1 MSACTKDTI
10 IEAMLAFYD
19 THNRAPISNKDEI
32 PFSKRMVQTRFGNW
46 NDALIVAGIPL
57 NIHKAKTV
65 NCTGCGIRFTSLVS
79 QLKRSLNSFCS
90 SKCAAIN
97 RNTGRPQT
105 EETKRKISEAL
116 RARFTYNNPCVVCAC
131 IHSHRKRQTCSKEC
145 LKVLKQSRYKKTIG
159 ASASPT
165 E

>member
-1 MSACTKDTI
+1 MDPTKESI
-10 IEAMLAFYD
+10 IESIINFYA
-19 THNRAPISNKDEI
+19 THNRAPISNKNEI
-32 PFSKRMVQTRFGNW
+32 PASKRMVQTRFGNW
-46 NDALIVAGIPL
+46 NDALIEAGVPL
-57 NIHKAKTV
+57 NSYKAKNV
-65 NCTGCGIRFTSLVS
+65 NCTGCGIKFTSLVS

-116 RARFTYNNPCVVCAC
+116 RARFTFNNPCVVCTH